1 MDESF
6 KDQQLEYLIKLLDK
20 RQYDEYIEWLEEN
33 E

>member
-6 KDQQLEYLIKLLDK
+6 KDKQIEYLTNLLDK
-20 RQYDEYIEWLEEN
+20 RQFEEYIEWLKEN